1 MRTCCISVASSG
13 RHGPAHRARLSA
25 VFWTRTASQGTR
37 HEYSLP
43 AMSRMASLL
52 VCAAAAPAASF
63 LLGAGPTASRVP
75 THRVP
80 ALVAKEGGVDALK
93 AKLARVTTVGLY
105 GALLVVSG
113 SDLLEKVP
121 TGLTGGQIGDIVL
134 DGGLFV
140 VAGLQLTVPPERA
153 LLRLQRLVLRRR
165 EP

>member
-1 MRTCCISVASSG
+1 MHKGCIQRTTFERCTTIVRGFSG
-13 RHGPAHRARLSA
+13 RG
-25 VFWTRTASQGTR
+25 TGTR